1 MSNPHI
7 AGAEPMYG
15 ADVGVKAPTHGRG
28 WFTRLVRRHI
38 EKRGA
43 RPHLKVPADDH
54 NAHERAHAA
63 TRWACI
69 KAALTGAAAGAV
81 STGATLVTAQ
91 TQGVMG
97 LVAVPLATLAIG
109 GEMMMRAML
118 HVDLTWELAEI
129 YGVRFN
135 PTDDDDVWR
144 LYALV
149 FETHEH
155 DDESEDPGK
164 QLVHDVGEAEGEDIG
179 HRIGK
184 QVMGESVMR
193 NIVPFVGIV
202 SSAVTNY
209 VMTRR
214 LGETVRHYMRYQ
226 RAIAD
231 SFGHA
236 TELCQDH
243 LGLLIEGIWF
253 LFSADGKLLAEEA
266 AILAH
271 LLTRLPESE
280 RLEVTHR
287 FVEDEHDWAVRVEAE
302 IPEAHREVFLH
313 ALEVAAAVDKN
324 VSLPER
330 KILRR
335 AARALDLPYDP
346 QRLERLIE
354 EFSATGVL
362 EKTGAHGVLRA
373 LL

>member
-1 MSNPHI
+1 MSNSVAAAPVF
-7 AGAEPMYG
+7 GAEIET
-15 ADVGVKAPTHGRG
+15 PTHGRG

-38 EKRGA
+38 QRRGHHT
-43 RPHLKVPADDH
+43 HLKVQSDDH

-69 KAALTGAAAGAV
+69 KAAATGAAAGAL
-81 STGATLVTAQ
+81 STGATLITAQ
-91 TQGVMG
+91 SAGAMG
-97 LVAVPLATLAIG
+97 LVAVPLASLAIG
-109 GEMMMRAML
+109 GEMVMRAML
-118 HVDLTWELAEI
+118 HVNLTWDLAEI

-144 LYALV
+144 LYALA

-155 DDESEDPGK
+155 EEGSEDPGR

-184 QVMGESVMR
+184 QVLGESVMR
-193 NIVPFVGIV
+193 NIIPFVGII

-214 LGETVRHYMRYQ
+214 LGETMRHYMRYQ
-226 RAIAD
+226 RAISD

-236 TELCQDH
+236 TELCEDH

-253 LFSADGKLLAEEA
+253 LFSADGKLLPEEA

-271 LLTRLPESE
+271 LLTRLGDDE

-287 FVEDEHDWAVRVEAE
+287 FVEDEHDWALRVTAQ
-302 IPEAHREVFLH
+302 IPEEHKDVFMH
-313 ALEVAAAVDKN
+313 ALEVAAAVDKS

-335 AARALDLPYDP
+335 AARALGRPFDP
-346 QRLERLIE
+346 ARLERLMA
-354 EFSATGVL
+354 EFNATGVL
-362 EKTGAHGVLRA
+362 RQPHPQNSLPQ
-373 LL
+373 L